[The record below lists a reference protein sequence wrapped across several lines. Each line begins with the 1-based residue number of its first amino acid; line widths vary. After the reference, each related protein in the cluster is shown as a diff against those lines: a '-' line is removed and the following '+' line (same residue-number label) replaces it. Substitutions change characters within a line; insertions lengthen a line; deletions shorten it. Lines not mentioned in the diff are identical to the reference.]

1 MANGKKRPQVLLDW
15 ATISYRSLMRG
26 VVYLVILVALG
37 GLFYYLSAAKRTTPE
52 ERALGEISRAERMH
66 REARSSMPDDP
77 RLQQVVVRSGT
88 LLESARS
95 SFDRQEFEEARAA
108 ALQSQSFA
116 ERVLHGSPGDAF
128 TAQIY
133 RYEGDVRVKRARQF
147 VWDNVSSKTT
157 LRVGDQIKTA
167 SNGSAQII
175 YFDGTI
181 TTVRPGS
188 LLEIRELSEDPTTRV
203 RRVREKLNFG
213 GVSATMTGGNA
224 KGSFHEVTT
233 ESATTRAESKAQ
245 FDVAHDPDTK
255 RTKAQVKSGHAQVKT
270 ARATMTLKPLERLE
284 VTREQEVRREKLLPA
299 PSLLDP
305 SDQRVFVR
313 RDPKKAMTSL
323 RWSKVEGAARYRL
336 QIANSSLFGDLRLD
350 KSDVKSSR
358 VKIPG
363 LRNGTYYWRVAAVD
377 KNGVESSYSSA
388 RKFKVASTQT
398 GRSDDTTPPPLE
410 FIDFLPTGHLV
421 IINGKTEPGALLT
434 IDGKKIDVYDDGTFT
449 AVVRMKQEGYND
461 LRIVAQDSAGNTSRT
476 RKRVYVEAF

>member
-1 MANGKKRPQVLLDW
+1 MAISKKRPQILLDW

-37 GLFYYLSAAKRTTPE
+37 GLFYYLSAAKRASPE
-52 ERALGEISRAERMH
+52 ERALGEINRAERMH
-66 REARSSMPDDP
+66 RDARSTAPADP
-77 RLQQVVVRSGT
+77 RLQRVVVRSAS
-88 LLESARS
+88 LLESAHA
-95 SFDRQEFEEARAA
+95 SFKRQEFEEARAA
-108 ALQSQSFA
+108 ALQAQSLA
-116 ERVLHGSPGDAF
+116 ERILRGSPGDAF

-181 TTVRPGS
+181 TTIRPGS
-188 LLEIRELSEDPTTRV
+188 LLEIRELSEDATTRV

-224 KGSFHEVTT
+224 KGSFHEVATD
-233 ESATTRAESKAQ
+233 SATTRAESKAQ
-245 FDVAHDPDTK
+245 FEIDFDAKTK
-255 RTKAQVKSGHAQVKT
+255 KTKAQVRSGSAQVKT
-270 ARATMTLKPLERLE
+270 ARTTMTLKPLERLE
-284 VTREQEVRREKLLPA
+284 VSREQEIRREKLLPA
-299 PSLLDP
+299 PSLLNP

-313 RDPKKAMTSL
+313 RKPKKAMTSL
-323 RWSKVEGAARYRL
+323 QWSKVKGAARYRL
-336 QIANSSLFGDLRLD
+336 QISNSSLFGDLRLD
-350 KSDVKSSR
+350 KADVKSSR

-377 KNGVESSYSSA
+377 KNGIESAYSGV
-388 RKFKVASTQT
+388 RKFKVTSTQT
-398 GRSDDTTPPPLE
+398 GRSDDTTPPPLKVV
-410 FIDFLPTGHLV
+410 DFLPTGHLV
-421 IINGKTEPGALLT
+421 IINGRTEPGAVLT
-434 IDGKKIDVYDDGTFT
+434 IDGKKVDVYDDGTFT

-461 LRIVAQDSAGNTSRT
+461 LSIVAQDSAGNTSRT